1 MTKNTLKLLIAAALS
16 ASMAGCASYVKKTDF
31 DAAMAD
37 LRSRDAAQQ
46 SQIDGLSG
54 EMAQLK
60 AELQARFA
68 RYDKAIEEM
77 AGRIR
82 VDSGAH
88 FAYDSAELRE
98 EDKAAL
104 DDFARVIREKH
115 PGSLVT
121 AEGFTDAAGSAD
133 YNRNL
138 AQRRADAVRDYL
150 VAQGLSA
157 ERVRAVAYGE
167 ASNRQV
173 VKGAWGDKGQPNR
186 RVALVVDQVGGA

>member
-1 MTKNTLKLLIAAALS
+1 MTKNTLKLLIAASLAV
-16 ASMAGCASYVKKTDF
+16 AMTGCTSYVKKTDF

-46 SQIDGLSG
+46 SQIDGLSS

-68 RYDKAIEEM
+68 KYDKAIEEM

-88 FAYDSAELRE
+88 FAYDSADLRE

-104 DDFARVIREKH
+104 DDFAKVIRDKH

-133 YNRNL
+133 YNRSL

-157 ERVRAVAYGE
+157 DRVRAVAYGE